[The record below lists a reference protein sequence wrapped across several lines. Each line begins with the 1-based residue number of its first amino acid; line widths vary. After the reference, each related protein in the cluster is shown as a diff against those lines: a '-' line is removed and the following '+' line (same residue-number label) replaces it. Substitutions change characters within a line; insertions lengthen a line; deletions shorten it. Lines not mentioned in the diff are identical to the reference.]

1 MTVLSCNKK
10 VLCCHFFLSERERL
24 LLMLCLE
31 PLGFK
36 AKSELVFRYEAT
48 KLWS

>member
-10 VLCCHFFLSERERL
+10 VLCFHSFLSERERL
-24 LLMLCLE
+24 LLMLRLE

-36 AKSELVFRYEAT
+36 VKSELVFRNEAT
-48 KLWS
+48 KL

>member
-10 VLCCHFFLSERERL
+10 VLCFHFFLSERERL

-31 PLGFK
+31 PLGFQ
-36 AKSELVFRYEAT
+36 AKPELVFRNEAA
-48 KLWS
+48 KL